1 MSSDSL
7 TLEQR
12 IARLEQGLA
21 EISARLDSAQRP
33 ESHRPPPRPAPAMS
47 SVAGAAP
54 TPKRQTPPSR
64 PLPSQSAE
72 WWLARGGAV
81 LTSVA
86 LILLYQYA
94 VERSWITPLV
104 RVLMGTL
111 VGAVLMISASKVAKR
126 NASANEDAIGF
137 REVLLGAALSAWYI
151 TSYAA
156 AVFYQLI
163 PFSAARLL
171 FLALTIIG
179 AWLALRERR
188 AILGLL
194 ALGVGFTTP
203 QLLPSPTP
211 SIPAFALFLAT
222 LSAVG
227 LLLYL
232 MRGSQSVL
240 WLTFIAFWASAFSAA
255 DLLCCGKV
263 PGAVRL
269 TGSVEVARI
278 SLTLLILIA
287 GAAMTRVPV
296 LRRRLL
302 SVGSHLYTEPTR
314 SRWTEGVHKNV
325 AAMFQVLTGYSRGG
339 GAFDSP
345 ALWLITLL
353 SPLLVLVLMQEIWTS
368 VPSAAW
374 GIASMSLGFIAHR
387 LASAPQ
393 SADEETTHVE
403 VAATVLFSLAGVLWI
418 ANSLG
423 NRLLPSSAAMII
435 AASLHAFAALY
446 FLNASRY
453 VTARRIALWT
463 AGLLLAGTIMTEAVL
478 QGPGPNAIGIAG
490 TIAELTTICVAAW
503 IWWTFRRRQA
513 AAQFPGI
520 LGVAA
525 YIALMLVDAR
535 VLGDIWQPLV
545 TASYAIAGTALLLVG
560 RRRTDGRVLR
570 RLGGF
575 TLVIVVARL
584 LMVDLAGVATIWK
597 VLLFFGCGALFLFT
611 SHVLQTPREL
621 PEPAA

>member
-1 MSSDSL
+1 MRPDSE

-12 IARLEQGLA
+12 VARLEKSLA

-33 ESHRPPPRPAPAMS
+33 EPDRPPPRPGPAAS
-47 SVAGAAP
+47 SAGGATTA
-54 TPKRQTPPSR
+54 PKRQTPPRR
-64 PLPSQSAE
+64 PLPSRSAE

-94 VERSWITPLV
+94 VDRSWITPLV
-104 RVLMGTL
+104 RVLMGTA
-111 VGAVLMISASKVAKR
+111 VGVVLMISASKVAKR
-126 NASANEDAIGF
+126 NASATEDAIGF

-163 PFSAARLL
+163 PFSTARLL
-171 FLALTIIG
+171 FLALTILG

-194 ALGVGFTTP
+194 ALGVGFSTP

-227 LLLYL
+227 LILYL
-232 MRGSQSVL
+232 MRGWQSVV
-240 WLTFIAFWASAFSAA
+240 WLTFIAFWGSAFSAA
-255 DLLCCGKV
+255 GLLCCGRLPDV
-263 PGAVRL
+263 VRL

-278 SLTLLILIA
+278 SLTILVLIA

-302 SVGSHLYTEPTR
+302 GVGSHLYTEPSR
-314 SRWTEGVHKNV
+314 SKWTEGVHKNV
-325 AAMFQVLTGYSRGG
+325 AAMLQVLTGYSRS

-345 ALWLITLL
+345 AFWLITL
-353 SPLLVLVLMQEIWTS
+353 SSALLVLVLMQEIWTS
-368 VPSAAW
+368 VPSAVW
-374 GIASMSLGFIAHR
+374 GIASVLFAFIAHR

-393 SADEETTHVE
+393 STDEEITHVE

-423 NRLLPSSAAMII
+423 NRLLPSSATIVI
-435 AASLHAFAALY
+435 AASMHALVALY
-446 FLNASRY
+446 YLRASQF

-463 AGLLLAGTIMTEAVL
+463 AGLLLASTVMTEAVL
-478 QGPGPNAIGIAG
+478 QGPGPDAVGTAG
-490 TIAELTTICVAAW
+490 TIAELTTIYVAAW
-503 IWWTFRRRQA
+503 TWWTFRRQQA
-513 AAQFPGI
+513 SAQFPGI
-520 LGVAA
+520 FGVAA

-535 VLGDIWQPLV
+535 VLGDIWPPLV
-545 TASYAIAGTALLLVG
+545 TASYAIAGTALLVLA
-560 RRRTDGRVLR
+560 RRRADARALR

-575 TLVIVVARL
+575 TLVVVVARL

-597 VLLFFGCGALFLFT
+597 VLLFLGCGALFLFT
-611 SHVLQTPREL
+611 SHVLQTPRES
-621 PEPAA
+621 PEPAG

>member
-1 MSSDSL
+1 MRPDSE

-12 IARLEQGLA
+12 VARLEMSLA

-33 ESHRPPPRPAPAMS
+33 APDRPPPRAASAS
-47 SVAGAAP
+47 SVGGAAP
-54 TPKRQTPPSR
+54 SAKRQTAPRR
-64 PLPSQSAE
+64 PLPSRTAE

-104 RVLMGTL
+104 RVLMGAA
-111 VGAVLMISASKVAKR
+111 VGAALMISASKVAKR
-126 NASANEDAIGF
+126 NANATEDAVGF

-171 FLALTIIG
+171 FLALTILG

-188 AILGLL
+188 AILALL
-194 ALGVGFTTP
+194 ALGVGFSTP

-227 LLLYL
+227 LILYL
-232 MRGSQSVL
+232 MRGWQSIL
-240 WLTFIAFWASAFSAA
+240 WLTFVAFWGSAFSAA
-255 DLLCCGKV
+255 ALLCCSNV

-278 SLTLLILIA
+278 SMTLLVLIA

-302 SVGSHLYTEPTR
+302 GVGSHLYTEPSR
-314 SRWTEGVHKNV
+314 SKWSEGVQKKV
-325 AAMFQVLTGYSRGG
+325 GGMFQVLTGYSRGA
-339 GAFDSP
+339 AFDSP
-345 ALWLITLL
+345 ALWLITLS
-353 SPLLVLVLMQEIWTS
+353 SPLLVLGLMQGIWTS
-368 VPSAAW
+368 VPSAVW
-374 GIASMSLGFIAHR
+374 GIASLL
-387 LASAPQ
+387 LAFVAYRFALAPK
-393 SADEETTHVE
+393 SSDEEITHVE

-423 NRLLPSSAAMII
+423 NRFLPSSVTIII
-435 AASLHAFAALY
+435 AASLHAFVTLY
-446 FLNASRY
+446 YLRSSQF
-453 VTARRIALWT
+453 VTARRIGLWT
-463 AGLLLAGTIMTEAVL
+463 AGVLLASTIMTEAAL
-478 QGPGPNAIGIAG
+478 QGPGPDAAGVAG
-490 TIAELTTICVAAW
+490 TIAELATIGVSTW
-503 IWWTFRRRQA
+503 IWWTFRRQQA
-513 AAQFPGI
+513 TAAFPGI
-520 LGVAA
+520 FGVAA

-535 VLGDIWQPLV
+535 VLGDIWPPLV
-545 TASYAIAGTALLLVG
+545 TASYAIAGAALLVSA
-560 RRRTDGRVLR
+560 RGRVDARALR

-575 TLVIVVARL
+575 TLVVVVARL

-597 VLLFFGCGALFLFT
+597 VLLFLGCGVLFLFT
-611 SHVLQTPREL
+611 SHLLRTPRES
-621 PEPAA
+621 PEAAG